1 MDHGFL
7 IDDARYAV
15 PGIEVVTWADSPE
28 AAVFAMRDEDGCP
41 RPSKAEIRL
50 IVLHT
55 TTGRMPQKLKPGRG
69 PVGDLAERNARYWA
83 TSARQASAHL
93 VLDLDGSWV
102 QIADLLQTTT
112 YHAGSGVNPGVNT
125 VSIGIEIAI
134 PHDGTLYEA
143 QMESLVTALDAF
155 TRHPKVRVPRQFHE
169 GAWPV
174 PEIASRFRGIIAHR
188 DVGNR
193 GEGDCG
199 PTPYTYLRAAGYDA
213 CDVLKDAHLAL
224 WQNRQKWLNERA
236 AAEGLPTLTVDGDPG
251 PRTWGLARR
260 FKPPH
265 GQWVSRPGD

>member
-15 PGIEVVTWADSPE
+15 PGIEVVTWRDSPE
-28 AAVFAMRDEDGCP
+28 AAIFAMSPEDGCP
-41 RPSKAEIRL
+41 RPKDTRIRL

-55 TTGRMPQKLKPGRG
+55 TTGRMPQKLLPGRG

-83 TSARQASAHL
+83 TSKRQASAHL
-93 VLDLDGSWV
+93 VLDHDGSWV
-102 QIADLLQTTT
+102 QIADLLKTIT
-112 YHAGSGVNPGVNT
+112 YHAGSEVNPGVNS
-125 VSIGIEIAI
+125 VSLGIEIAI
-134 PHDGTLYEA
+134 DHQGRLYEA
-143 QMESLVTALDAF
+143 QMQSLVTVLDAF
-155 TRHPKVRVPRQFHE
+155 TRHPKIPVPRQFHD
-169 GAWPV
+169 GPWPV
-174 PEIASRFRGIIAHR
+174 PQVASRFRGLIAHR

-199 PTPYTYLRAAGYDA
+199 PEPYKALRAAGYDA
-213 CDVLKDAHLAL
+213 CDVSKDAHLAL
-224 WQNRQKWLNERA
+224 WRERQAWLNERA
-236 AAEGLPTLTVDGDPG
+236 AAEGLPTLTVDSDPG